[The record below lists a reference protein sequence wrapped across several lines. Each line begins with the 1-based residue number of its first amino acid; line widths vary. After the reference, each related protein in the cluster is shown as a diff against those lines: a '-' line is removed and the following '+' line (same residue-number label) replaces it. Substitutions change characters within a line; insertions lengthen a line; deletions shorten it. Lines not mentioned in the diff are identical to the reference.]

1 MNKNYILREMLY
13 DVSDEI
19 GTDIS
24 FISTNE
30 NGYQYLTGMD
40 FALILAAG
48 ISSTFFVPL
57 ISAYAKKIGEELA
70 ETSINYLKKLTDSSQ
85 KQLKERNADNKIIV
99 EFIDIVPEEVFVAIQ
114 FLISDNEQE
123 VIKSKQ
129 IAAIKDFLE
138 NNNFPQDR
146 ARVLAEQICTIMNDA
161 ISDALE
167 ESETTDD

>member
-1 MNKNYILREMLY
+1 MNKKYILEEMLY
-13 DVSDEI
+13 AVSDEI

-24 FISTNE
+24 FVSTNE

-70 ETSINYLKKLTDSSQ
+70 KTSIVFLDKITDRSQ
-85 KQLKERNADNKIIV
+85 KQLKERNTDSKIIV
-99 EFIDIVPEEVFVAIQ
+99 ELISIVPEEIFVDIP
-114 FLISDNEQE
+114 FHISDYEQKA
-123 VIKSKQ
+123 IKSKQ
-129 IAAIKDFLE
+129 IAAIINFLE
-138 NNNFPQDR
+138 KNNFPQDK
-146 ARVLAEQICTIMNDA
+146 ARVLAEQICNIMHDA

-167 ESETTDD
+167 ESETTND

>member
-70 ETSINYLKKLTDSSQ
+70 KTSIDFLKKLTDSSQ

-99 EFIDIVPEEVFVAIQ
+99 EFINIVPEEVFVAMQ

-129 IAAIKDFLE
+129 IVAIKDFLE

-146 ARVLAEQICTIMNDA
+146 ARVLAEQICNIMNDA

-167 ESETTDD
+167 ESETTND